1 MNSDAYILF
10 VDDDEEDHL
19 IMFEYFKDLGK
30 ERQLKFIRNGLAAI
44 QFLEGI
50 PDGDALPSLIVMDL
64 NMPMLNGKETLHQL
78 KNNERFMNIPV
89 VIFSTAEVEYEKR
102 RCLNLG
108 AAAYMVKPTTYAD
121 GLSVVQ
127 RLVRYLDN

>member
-1 MNSDAYILF
+1 MNSDTYILF

-19 IMFEYFKDLGK
+19 IMFEYFKELGR

-44 QFLEGI
+44 HFLEAI
-50 PDGDALPSLIVMDL
+50 PDGDALPRLIVMDL

-78 KNNERFMNIPV
+78 KNNKRFLSIPV
-89 VIFSTAEVEYEKR
+89 VIFSTAQVEYERR

-108 AAAYMVKPTTYAD
+108 AEEYMVKPTTYVD
-121 GLSVVQ
+121 GLGVVQ
-127 RLVRYLDN
+127 KFIKYLDN